1 MKQTSVALCLAAL
14 KAQLKAQPLAQAL
27 LERSVMLKKVCLALI
42 FKKRMHMVDQ
52 YFALRFTKFCFKK
65 DKIYKVFCKVLKK
78 VFENH

>member
-42 FKKRMHMVDQ
+42 FKKRMHMVD
-52 YFALRFTKFCFKK
+52 
-65 DKIYKVFCKVLKK
+65 
-78 VFENH
+78 